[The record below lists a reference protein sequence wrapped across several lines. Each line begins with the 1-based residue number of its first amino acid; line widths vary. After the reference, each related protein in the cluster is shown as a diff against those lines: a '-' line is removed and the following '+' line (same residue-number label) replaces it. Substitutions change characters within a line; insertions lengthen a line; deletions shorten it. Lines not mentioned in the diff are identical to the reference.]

1 MSMAWAN
8 PARAGGCAAEMTAVR
23 YDGGAMLFGKK
34 EPPSRSTLIAEADRA
49 RAKGHLK
56 KAIAGYRKAL
66 ESDPKDPIV
75 HGKLA
80 PLLAR
85 VNEPEASLQSFS
97 TAAQGHLDK
106 GFADKALSV
115 YTQAAET
122 FPTHVEL
129 WQQVVQM
136 YLARG
141 LRADAVRM
149 LLRGRLLLRNK
160 NERREAIALLKE
172 ALAMEPTLFEPRL
185 DLARLLARQGL
196 RAEALALLEPMA
208 EQLTGGMLRQV
219 RGTMLRVSPSLGSGW
234 RWLRAVLAKR

>member
-1 MSMAWAN
+1 
-8 PARAGGCAAEMTAVR
+8 
-23 YDGGAMLFGKK
+23 MLFGKK
-34 EPPSRSTLIAEADRA
+34 EPPSRSELIAEADRA
-49 RAKGHLK
+49 RSKGNLK

-66 ESDPKDPIV
+66 ESEPKDPIV

-85 VNEPEASLQSFS
+85 VNEPKASLQSFR
-97 TAAQGHLDK
+97 TAAQSHLDK

-122 FPTHVEL
+122 FPTQVGL

-141 LRADAVRM
+141 HRADAVRM
-149 LLRGRLLLRNK
+149 LLRGRILLRNK
-160 NERREAIALLKE
+160 NERREAITLLKQ
-172 ALAMEPTLFEPRL
+172 ALELEPTLFEPRL

-196 RAEALALLEPMA
+196 RAEAMALLEPMA
-208 EQLTGGMLRQV
+208 EQVEGVMLRQV
-219 RGTMLRVSPSLGSGW
+219 RGTMLRVSPSLGAGW
-234 RWLRAVLAKR
+234 LWLRAMVAGR